1 VRKQRILSVIL
12 GLLAIPGVVAAQE
25 LSGRVVEVSGGFA
38 GFVDESIIPHGTL
51 GTAVRWNVG
60 RHLSVGPELVF
71 MNGGPGDQD
80 LFLTGKLVVDFM
92 PARVVS
98 PYFVAD
104 GGLMVSRLTFVRAAD
119 FWFREGAVSF
129 GGGARIN
136 LTPRVFVA
144 PEVRIG
150 WEPHIRFTAIVGWRM

>member
-1 VRKQRILSVIL
+1 VRKQRILSAIVW
-12 GLLAIPGVVAAQE
+12 LLAIPGLAAAQE
-25 LSGRVVEVSGGFA
+25 LPGRVIEVSGGFA
-38 GFVDESIIPHGTL
+38 GFVDESIVKHGTL
-51 GTAVRWNVG
+51 GTAVRWNLG
-60 RHLSVGPELVF
+60 RHLSVGPEIVY

-92 PARVVS
+92 PARAVS

-119 FWFREGAVSF
+119 FWYREGAVSF

-136 LTPRVFVA
+136 LTPRMFVA

-150 WEPHIRFTAIVGWRM
+150 WEPHIRFTATLGWRM